1 MMQECKTLIPKA
13 TRGWIRLQDNAS
25 CCSRS
30 WIWWCLRRYAVKQL
44 LCAAF
49 ASVSFQRHD
58 VPSIFCQQMQEV
70 FQDWNCTDLWP
81 TKGNLTLLYVL
92 IISTLD
98 SAHRKHTRF
107 DNPVLNQ
114 VPARLFRL
122 PHWFILL
129 SSPAALWR
137 WWQISTQKASYGQL
151 HIFHGA
157 KSSGMPSVLS
167 DLDSKFS
174 DHSSFEDACPT
185 ASRGTNRNFLQIVRW
200 VSTLNGPSPK
210 SVWLAWLSLPTCLA
224 AQASNAHFSPAF
236 CIRTGGLSR
245 SHSVHIAT
253 LASKERPDVL

>member
-114 VPARLFRL
+114 VPARLFRP
-122 PHWFILL
+122 PHDL
-129 SSPAALWR
+129 SYCHHQQRYGADGRYPRKRPA
-137 WWQISTQKASYGQL
+137 
-151 HIFHGA
+151 
-157 KSSGMPSVLS
+157 
-167 DLDSKFS
+167 
-174 DHSSFEDACPT
+174 T
-185 ASRGTNRNFLQIVRW
+185 ASCIFFMERNLVVCQAFFLIW
-200 VSTLNGPSPK
+200 IPSF
-210 SVWLAWLSLPTCLA
+210 L
-224 AQASNAHFSPAF
+224 
-236 CIRTGGLSR
+236 I
-245 SHSVHIAT
+245 T
-253 LASKERPDVL
+253 LALKMPVQRHQEGQIGISCKL